1 MEQVTSHL
9 QVLYVEDSSLDFE
22 LVRATLDIAGFNL
35 EMVRADKKEELEAQL
50 KKHSFDLILSDFKLI
65 GLDGFQ
71 VLQMCRELAPDVPFI
86 CISGYIGEETAI
98 ELLREGAVDYV
109 LKDRLVRLPLAIN
122 RAISEAREKLIR
134 KKAEEALQQSEERLR
149 DIIFSMADWVWEV
162 DENGKYTYSSLK
174 GPEFLGTSHEEIL
187 GKTPFDF
194 MTAGEARKIAA
205 IFNEIVSYRAPIRNL
220 ENWNIGKNGNEICL
234 LTNGVP
240 IIDKEGNFKGY
251 RGVDIDITER
261 KRAEQELIK
270 AKEKAEAGDKLKSAF
285 INNISHEVRTPL
297 NGIVGF
303 SEILM
308 NQDLSPENKSRFNAI
323 IKKSSARLIKTI
335 TSYMDIS
342 LIMSDNFDV
351 FPKPLELLSLL
362 KELKEEFAED
372 CNEKGVSFILD
383 LPESMNEFS
392 LISDPEILHK
402 ILSHLLD
409 NAVKFTNSG
418 EIRYGFVQKNGMLE
432 FFVRDTGIG
441 ISSEKAKL
449 IFDNFVQADTSMTR
463 GYEGSGLGLS
473 ISKGLV
479 NLLKG
484 EIKMKSV
491 PGIGSTFFFTI
502 PQSGLNTYVRNKEY
516 ELHQYKNSPVILV
529 AEDDDFNYQMIE
541 IVLNREGFKVIR
553 AENGLVAINECKTNP
568 EISLVLMD
576 LKMPVLGG
584 LEATKEIR
592 TFLPELPI
600 VAITAYVSNNDE
612 NEAIKCGCDDF
623 ITKPLNRVKLL
634 RIINRILGIETKV
647 QKY

>member
-9 QVLYVEDSSLDFE
+9 QILYVEDSTLDFE
-22 LVRATLDIAGFNL
+22 LVKATLDIAGFNL
-35 EMVRADKKEELEAQL
+35 AMIRVDKKEGLETQL
-50 KKHSFDLILSDFKLI
+50 KEHSFDLILSDFKLI
-65 GLDGFQ
+65 GMDGFE
-71 VLQMCRELAPDVPFI
+71 VLHLCRELAPDVPFI

-109 LKDRLVRLPLAIN
+109 LKDRLVRLPLAIK

-134 KKAEEALQQSEERLR
+134 KNAEEALQQSEERLR

-162 DENGKYTYSSLK
+162 DEHGRYTYSSLK

-205 IFNEIVSYRAPIRNL
+205 IFNEIVAYRAPIRNL

-240 IIDKEGNFKGY
+240 IIDKDGNFKGY

-285 INNISHEVRTPL
+285 INNISHEIRTPL

-308 NQDLSPENKSRFNAI
+308 NQDLSEENKARFNAI
-323 IKKSSARLIKTI
+323 IKKSSARLIRTI

-342 LIMSDNFDV
+342 MIMSGTFEV
-351 FPKPLELLSLL
+351 FSKPLELQTLL
-362 KELKEEFAED
+362 QDLKEEFLED
-372 CNEKGVSFILD
+372 CNEKHLRLVLD
-383 LPESMNEFS
+383 VPESLKKLN
-392 LISDPEILHK
+392 LVSDPEILHK

-409 NAVKFTNSG
+409 NALKFTVKG
-418 EIRYGFVQKNGMLE
+418 EIRFGCIQKNDIIE
-432 FFVRDTGIG
+432 FFVQDTGIG
-441 ISSEKAKL
+441 INSEKAKL
-449 IFDNFVQADTSMTR
+449 IFENFTQADSSMTR

-479 NLLKG
+479 TLLNG
-484 EIKMKSV
+484 QIRLKSL
-491 PGIGSTFFFTI
+491 PGSGSTFLFTM
-502 PQSGLNTYVRNKEY
+502 PRSSTNTLVQKKEFESQEY
-516 ELHQYKNSPVILV
+516 NDEPVILV

-541 IVLNREGFKVIR
+541 IVLNREGFKAIR
-553 AENGLVAINECKTNP
+553 AENGLVAVSECKTNP
-568 EISLVLMD
+568 EIRLILMD
-576 LKMPVLGG
+576 LKMPVMGG
-584 LEATKEIR
+584 IEATREIKSI
-592 TFLPELPI
+592 LPDLPI
-600 VAITAYVSNNDE
+600 IAITAFVSSNDE
-612 NEAIKCGCDDF
+612 HEAMMSGCDDF
-623 ITKPLNRVKLL
+623 ITKPLNRIKLL
-634 RIINRILGIETKV
+634 KKINEFLGINKPIS
-647 QKY
+647 